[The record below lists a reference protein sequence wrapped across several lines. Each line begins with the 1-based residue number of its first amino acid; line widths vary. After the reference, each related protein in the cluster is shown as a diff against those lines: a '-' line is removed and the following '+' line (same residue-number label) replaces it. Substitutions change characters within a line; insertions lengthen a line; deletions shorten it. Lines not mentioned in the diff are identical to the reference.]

1 MKTRSRSASSKQRPP
16 TSRLRT
22 NSRDSELLKD
32 EPRSEDGSESEAEM
46 DEDGNLR
53 GFVVPDNLIEDGDD
67 EGGFGL
73 SDRRLEEDWCNW
85 KPSTKAEKRFKNVID
100 KYTGERTA
108 RSASPPRPR
117 SVSTIGSPKASSSK
131 KTLPS

>member
-1 MKTRSRSASSKQRPP
+1 
-16 TSRLRT
+16 
-22 NSRDSELLKD
+22 LKD
-32 EPRSEDGSESEAEM
+32 EPRSEDGSDSEA

-73 SDRRLEEDWCNW
+73 SDRRLEEDWRNW

-108 RSASPPRPR
+108 RSVSPPRP
-117 SVSTIGSPKASSSK
+117 TTKASSSK